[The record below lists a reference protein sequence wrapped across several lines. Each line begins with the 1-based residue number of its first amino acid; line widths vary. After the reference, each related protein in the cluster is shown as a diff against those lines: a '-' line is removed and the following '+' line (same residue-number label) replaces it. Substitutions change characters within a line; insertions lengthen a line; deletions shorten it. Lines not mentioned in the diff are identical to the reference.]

1 MQNISYI
8 SAMFPSKE
16 SNKNMH
22 CIAGALR
29 QAKNVLLVSHV
40 HPDGDALG
48 SMGGIGH
55 ILKSFGCRFAL
66 YNHSGLPDSFAW
78 MPLPVCPVTDEENR
92 KAIETGTLFEA
103 QNGAFIYSDLDAL
116 PFEPELVITVDCG
129 NEKRAGSAF
138 AERFAKWPSINI
150 DHHRGNPHFGTVANW
165 VEPTAAA
172 TAELIVELG
181 KALEIPLGGDFGACT
196 YLGIMTDTASFSLGN
211 TTPHTLRLAAEL
223 REAGVNGA
231 MITEQSEN
239 QWSQARFELWGH
251 LMLDVQVHCQGTIA
265 VSIITDDLLDQVGAI
280 VDDLEGW
287 AGQLRKLRG
296 ARIGVMVRNQ
306 GEGSKISLRSSGDD
320 DIRQVAAMFGGGG
333 HLNAAGAELKEQPK
347 DVAKIVVAALQD
359 KLSLPAD

>member
-8 SAMFPSKE
+8 SAMFPSEE

-22 CIAGALR
+22 CIAEALR

-40 HPDGDALG
+40 NPDGDALG

-55 ILKSFGCRFAL
+55 ILKSFGCRFAF
-66 YNHSGLPDSFAW
+66 YNQSGLPDSFTW
-78 MPLPVCPVTDEENR
+78 MPLPVCPATDEENR
-92 KAIETGTLFEA
+92 KAIETNSIHKAE
-103 QNGAFIYSDLDAL
+103 NGAIIYSNLDAL

-138 AERFAKWPSINI
+138 AERLARWPSINI
-150 DHHRGNPHFGTVANW
+150 DHHRGNPNFGTVANW
-165 VEPTAAA
+165 VEPSAAA

-181 KALEIPLGGDFGACT
+181 KALEVPLGGDFGACT

-211 TTPHTLRLAAEL
+211 TTPATLRLAAEL
-223 REAGVNGA
+223 REAGVDGA
-231 MITEQSEN
+231 MITEYSEN
-239 QWSQARFELWGH
+239 QWPEARFRLWGH
-251 LMLDVQVHCQGTIA
+251 LMLDVRVHCQGAVA
-265 VSIITDDLLDQVGAI
+265 VSIVTDDLLAKVGAV
-280 VDDLEGW
+280 VDDIEGW

-296 ARIGVMVRNQ
+296 ARISLMVRNQ

-333 HLNAAGAELKEQPK
+333 HLNAAGAEFKEQPE
-347 DVAKIVVAALQD
+347 DVAKIVVAALQE
-359 KLSLPAD
+359 KLCLPAD